1 MNLDDK
7 ISQALAQESQEVDKL
22 LVTENN
28 GLFAML
34 FATWRGGMRYWVLM
48 INVLTLSFTGLLFWS
63 GYQFWIAQISNQQIF
78 WGVVFLAV
86 MQVQISLKMWLFM
99 EMNRMSAVREIKR
112 VEIALARLSK

>member
-7 ISQALAQESQEVDKL
+7 ISQALAQESKEIDKL
-22 LVTENN
+22 LAAENN
-28 GLFAML
+28 GLFGML
-34 FATWRGGMRYWVLM
+34 FATWRGGMRYWVLL
-48 INVLTLSFTGLLFWS
+48 INIVTLIFTGLLFWC
-63 GYQFWIAQISNQQIF
+63 GYQFWIAEVSNQQIF

-112 VEIALARLSK
+112 VEIALVRLSK